1 MCLSGAEAPGPYTQL
16 SELQGDRDPK
26 VKAGPLRAFQMK
38 AFCFPGFGCPTVAL
52 SRVDLKEKKR

>member
-26 VKAGPLRAFQMK
+26 VKAGLSPSQSLPNEGLL
-38 AFCFPGFGCPTVAL
+38 FPKVWLPNSSSTEG
-52 SRVDLKEKKR
+52 